1 LTQIRERL
9 HVRLSNEI
17 VCVGF
22 VVNDPQRHVVKESIV
37 TADQSFIESAVARSD
52 GSNDIFVGLRWSD
65 VHRFG
70 DFHLF
75 TPFLFLLAAQRPK
88 PEV

>member
-1 LTQIRERL
+1 
-9 HVRLSNEI
+9 
-17 VCVGF
+17 
-22 VVNDPQRHVVKESIV
+22 
-37 TADQSFIESAVARSD
+37 
-52 GSNDIFVGLRWSD
+52 LRWSD